1 MHFDPNQDQEKEL
14 FPGFSPD
21 LQGEQNGIDESSPLL
36 PENNFLLDST
46 EDTEFDFR
54 AFDHPAQF
62 PAQKEEDSRF
72 QEELTGMA
80 DPVSE
85 PSNQDSLPDNLEFQ
99 LGEQEFQTSDLNL
112 QTIEQD
118 ILSDPQ
124 DIQPDEQNIQPA
136 EQDYQLADQEI
147 RIPED
152 NSLTDLAAQIPTEA
166 EPEMTQEIA
175 PADNDPDLTKIM
187 EEFSEEA
194 PQQTPP
200 PPKKKKRRPVKKG
213 RPRRRKGEG
222 LLGIPNILVTV
233 VWCALTLLISLTLGR
248 LVWVCAAEV
257 LAFGREDKSVT
268 ITIFETDTIDDI
280 TKKLARAELIHYP
293 ELFKLY
299 ASFAVDEGEIKP
311 GQWELNTKYD
321 YHALVKMMSPSSS
334 RDVVKVTI
342 PEGYTCRQIFAL
354 LEDNKV
360 CTAQDMESYA
370 ASGELDEYW
379 FLADVSRGDK
389 YCLEGFLFPDTYE
402 FYQNDTPR
410 NVLQRMLNNFENKF
424 DEDLQWKIQTL
435 NAHLTDLMRRNGSG
449 QEYINSHQ
457 FTVKD
462 VINVA
467 SMIEKETSSAQEG
480 YTIASVIYNRLF
492 CWGSNPAYLN
502 IDATIV
508 YALNGKTDLTA
519 EDLRVD
525 SPYNTYTNIG
535 LTPGPISNPGLAS
548 IKAALEPS
556 DTNYYFYVLDPSVG
570 SHHFSTTEAEHE
582 AFRATLGG

>member
-1 MHFDPNQDQEKEL
+1 MHFDPNHDQEKDL
-14 FPGFSPD
+14 FDDFSPD
-21 LQGEQNGIDESSPLL
+21 FSEPQNGFDESAPLF
-36 PENNFLLDST
+36 PDDDFLIGSSADS
-46 EDTEFDFR
+46 EFDFSE
-54 AFDHPAQF
+54 FDHPAQF
-62 PAQKEEDSRF
+62 PAPTED
-72 QEELTGMA
+72 T
-80 DPVSE
+80 PVIQAENTDIPEQASE
-85 PSNQDSLPDNLEFQ
+85 PAQQESLDFQ
-99 LGEQEFQTSDLNL
+99 PGEQDVQPGEQDFQTAELDFPAS
-112 QTIEQD
+112 ER
-118 ILSDPQ
+118 
-124 DIQPDEQNIQPA
+124 DIQPE
-136 EQDYQLADQEI
+136 EQDLPMGDQESQ
-147 RIPED
+147 IPEGD
-152 NSLTDLAAQIPTEA
+152 GLTELPSET
-166 EPEMTQEIA
+166 EPETKQEAA
-175 PADNDPDLTKIM
+175 PPDNDPDLTKIM
-187 EEFSEEA
+187 EEFGEDV

-200 PPKKKKRRPVKKG
+200 PPQKKKRRPVKKG

-222 LLGIPNILVTV
+222 LFGIPNILVTV

-248 LVWVCAAEV
+248 LVWVCASEV
-257 LAFGREDKSVT
+257 LAFGREDKAVT

-321 YHALVKMMSPSSS
+321 YHALVKMMSPSSTRS
-334 RDVVKVTI
+334 VVTVTI

-370 ASGELDEYW
+370 AGGELDEYW
-379 FLADVSRGDK
+379 FLENVGRGDK

-449 QEYINSHQ
+449 QAYINSHQ

-492 CWGSNPAYLN
+492 CWGNNPAYLN

-508 YALNGKTDLTA
+508 YALGGKTDLTA

-570 SHHFSTTEAEHE
+570 SHHFSTTQAEHE

>member
-1 MHFDPNQDQEKEL
+1 MHFDPNEDQQKDL
-14 FPGFSPD
+14 FAGFSPD
-21 LQGEQNGIDESSPLL
+21 
-36 PENNFLLDST
+36 FLEDLSGTEEPAPQFSDDAFFSDNT
-46 EDTEFDFR
+46 EDTAFDFSE
-54 AFDHPAQF
+54 FDHPSQF
-62 PAQKEEDSRF
+62 PAQTEGVPPSREEDTES
-72 QEELTGMA
+72 
-80 DPVSE
+80 PVDASE
-85 PSNQDSLPDNLEFQ
+85 PAQQEVFPESPDFQ
-99 LGEQEFQTSDLNL
+99 LGDQEPHAADLN
-112 QTIEQD
+112 EAR
-118 ILSDPQ
+118 Q
-124 DIQPDEQNIQPA
+124 DIQPVEQSASPA
-136 EQDYQLADQEI
+136 EQDVPLEETEVRISEEDSLSEATAGQPPEEASEMTKEI
-147 RIPED
+147 GR
-152 NSLTDLAAQIPTEA
+152 TEA
-166 EPEMTQEIA
+166 
-175 PADNDPDLTKIM
+175 DPDLTEIM
-187 EEFSEEA
+187 EEFGGET

-200 PPKKKKRRPVKKG
+200 PPKKKKRKPVKKG

-222 LLGIPNILVTV
+222 LFGIPNILVTV

-257 LAFGREDKSVT
+257 LAFGREDKAVT
-268 ITIFETDTIDDI
+268 VTIFETDTIDDI

-321 YHALVKMMSPSSS
+321 YHALVRMMSPSSTRS
-334 RDVVKVTI
+334 VVTVTI

-370 ASGELDEYW
+370 AGGELDAYW
-379 FLADVSRGDK
+379 FLENVGRGDK

-424 DEDLQWKIQTL
+424 DEDLQWKVQTL

-449 QEYINSHQ
+449 QEYIDSHQ

-492 CWGSNPAYLN
+492 CWGANPAYLN

-508 YALNGKTDLTA
+508 YALGGKTDLTA

-548 IKAALEPS
+548 IKAALEPA

-570 SHHFSTTEAEHE
+570 SHHFSTTQAEHE

>member
-1 MHFDPNQDQEKEL
+1 MHFDPNQDREKDL
-14 FPGFSPD
+14 FHDFSPD
-21 LQGEQNGIDESSPLL
+21 FSEPQNGFDESAPLF
-36 PENNFLLDST
+36 PDDDFLTGSSADS
-46 EDTEFDFR
+46 EFDFSE
-54 AFDHPAQF
+54 FDHPAQF
-62 PAQKEEDSRF
+62 PAPTEDTPVF
-72 QEELTGMA
+72 QAENTDIPEQA
-80 DPVSE
+80 SE
-85 PSNQDSLPDNLEFQ
+85 PAQQESLDFQ
-99 LGEQEFQTSDLNL
+99 PGEQDVQPGEQDFQTAELDFPAS
-112 QTIEQD
+112 ER
-118 ILSDPQ
+118 
-124 DIQPDEQNIQPA
+124 DIQPEERDLPMG
-136 EQDYQLADQEI
+136 DQESQ
-147 RIPED
+147 IPEGD
-152 NSLTDLAAQIPTEA
+152 GLTELPSET
-166 EPEMTQEIA
+166 EPETKQEAA
-175 PADNDPDLTKIM
+175 PPDNDPDLTKIM
-187 EEFSEEA
+187 EEFGEDV

-200 PPKKKKRRPVKKG
+200 PPQKKKRRPVKKG

-222 LLGIPNILVTV
+222 LFGIPNILVTV

-248 LVWVCAAEV
+248 LVWVCASEV
-257 LAFGREDKSVT
+257 LAFGREDKAVT

-321 YHALVKMMSPSSS
+321 YHALVKMMSPSSTRS
-334 RDVVKVTI
+334 VVTVTI

-370 ASGELDEYW
+370 AGGELDEYW
-379 FLADVSRGDK
+379 FLENVGRGDK

-410 NVLQRMLNNFENKF
+410 NVLQRMLNNFEKKF
-424 DEDLQWKIQTL
+424 DEDLQGKIQTL
-435 NAHLTDLMRRNGSG
+435 NAHLTDLMRRNGAG
-449 QEYINSHQ
+449 QAYIDSHQ

-508 YALNGKTDLTA
+508 YALGGKTDLTA
-519 EDLRVD
+519 ADLQVD

-570 SHHFSTTEAEHE
+570 SHHFSTTQAEHE

>member
-1 MHFDPNQDQEKEL
+1 MHFDPNQDREKDLFHDFTPDFSEPQNGFDESAPL
-14 FPGFSPD
+14 FPDDDFLTG
-21 LQGEQNGIDESSPLL
+21 SSA
-36 PENNFLLDST
+36 DS
-46 EDTEFDFR
+46 EFDFSE
-54 AFDHPAQF
+54 FDHPAQF
-62 PAQKEEDSRF
+62 PAPTEDTPAF
-72 QEELTGMA
+72 PAENTDITEQA
-80 DPVSE
+80 SE
-85 PSNQDSLPDNLEFQ
+85 PAQQESLDFQ
-99 LGEQEFQTSDLNL
+99 PGEQDVQPGEPDFQTAELDFQASERDI
-112 QTIEQD
+112 QSEEQD
-118 ILSDPQ
+118 LPMG
-124 DIQPDEQNIQPA
+124 
-136 EQDYQLADQEI
+136 DQESQ
-147 RIPED
+147 IPEGD
-152 NSLTDLAAQIPTEA
+152 GLTEHPSET
-166 EPEMTQEIA
+166 EPETKQEAA
-175 PADNDPDLTKIM
+175 PPDNDPDLTKIM
-187 EEFSEEA
+187 EEFGEDV

-200 PPKKKKRRPVKKG
+200 PQKKKRRPVKKG

-222 LLGIPNILVTV
+222 LFGIPNILVTV

-248 LVWVCAAEV
+248 LVWVCASEV
-257 LAFGREDKSVT
+257 LAFGREDKAVT

-321 YHALVKMMSPSSS
+321 YHALVRMMSPSSTRS
-334 RDVVKVTI
+334 VVTVTI

-370 ASGELDEYW
+370 AGGELDEYW
-379 FLADVSRGDK
+379 FLENVGRGDK

-449 QEYINSHQ
+449 QEYIDSHQ

-508 YALNGKTDLTA
+508 YALGGKTDLTA
-519 EDLRVD
+519 ADLQVD

-570 SHHFSTTEAEHE
+570 SHHFSTTQAEHE